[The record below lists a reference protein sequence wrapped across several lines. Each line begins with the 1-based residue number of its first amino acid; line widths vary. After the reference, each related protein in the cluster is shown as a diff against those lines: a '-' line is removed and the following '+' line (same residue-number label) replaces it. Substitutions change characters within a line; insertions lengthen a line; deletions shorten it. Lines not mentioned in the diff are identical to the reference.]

1 MTVKPGSWEV
11 MKKIIAIGTIS
22 IFILTLG
29 FSGSGCTQAQQTAV
43 TISTAVESST
53 AETTLIEISTEETAA
68 KEKVPE
74 NFELL
79 YVPKLIPDESLGSLP
94 WFDIIEAG
102 IMQCASDYGFRAT
115 VIGPPK
121 ADPAFQAQ
129 IVLDNIGKNF
139 DAIIV
144 CPLEDKII
152 DAAFERA
159 NKAGVLTFSNE
170 GYGLKNVT
178 YDIAAMSNQAYG
190 EAMMK
195 AGAAYTNG
203 SGSYLMSVGFLNSA
217 AHNAWADAAIDYQKN
232 NVSALTNVLG
242 YSKGTDRFEDN
253 EDPETASKKLTEY
266 IENNKNLNLIIG
278 NSPSTGI
285 AAGEVIAKKRLK
297 GKLFFVGTGMPVTI
311 GKYISEGI
319 LQEGFFWDPY
329 LLGYAMGY
337 IAYQSWLENVPGD
350 GDSISRPDGSKIEGY
365 ENLAVG
371 INAAGGNIIYG
382 NAIESINAENLESWY
397 SKFANY
403 GWPQN

>member
-1 MTVKPGSWEV
+1 
-11 MKKIIAIGTIS
+11 MKKIIAIVTIS

-29 FSGSGCTQAQQTAV
+29 FLGSGCTQAQQTAV

-79 YVPKLIPDESLGSLP
+79 YVPKLVPDESLGTLP
-94 WFDIIEAG
+94 WFDIIKAG
-102 IMQCASDYGFRAT
+102 MTQCASDYGFKAT

-121 ADPAFQAQ
+121 ADPAMQAQ

-144 CPLEDKII
+144 CPIEDKII
-152 DAAFERA
+152 DTAFERA
-159 NKAGVLTFSNE
+159 NKAGVLTFGNE
-170 GYGLKNVT
+170 GYSLKNVT
-178 YDIAAMSNQAYG
+178 YDIAAMSNEAFG

-203 SGSYLMSVGFLNSA
+203 SGSYLVSVGFLNSA
-217 AHNAWADAAIDYQKN
+217 AHNAWADAQIDFQKN
-232 NVSALTNVLG
+232 NFSSLTNVLG

-253 EDPETASKKLTEY
+253 EDPKIASEKLTEY

-278 NSPSTGI
+278 NSASTGI

-297 GKLFFVGTGMPVTI
+297 GKLFFVGTGLPAAI
-311 GKYISEGI
+311 GKYISDGV

-337 IAYQSWLENVPGD
+337 IAYQSWLGNVPGE
-350 GDSISRPDGSKIEGY
+350 GDSVSRPDGSKIEGY

-371 INAAGGNIIYG
+371 TNADGGNIIYG
-382 NAIESINAENLESWY
+382 NAIESITAENLESWY
-397 SKFANY
+397 TKFANY

>member
-1 MTVKPGSWEV
+1 
-11 MKKIIAIGTIS
+11 MKKIIAIVTIS
-22 IFILTLG
+22 IFILTLSFLG
-29 FSGSGCTQAQQTAV
+29 GCTQAQQTAI

-68 KEKVPE
+68 QEKVPE

-79 YVPKLIPDESLGSLP
+79 YVPKLMPEQSLGTLP
-94 WFDIIEAG
+94 WFDTIKAG
-102 IMQCASDYGFRAT
+102 MTQCASDYGFKAT

-121 ADPAFQAQ
+121 ADPAIQAQ

-144 CPLEDKII
+144 CPIEDKII
-152 DAAFERA
+152 DSAFERA

-170 GYGLKNVT
+170 GYSLKNVT

-190 EAMMK
+190 QAMMK
-195 AGAAYTNG
+195 AGAAYTNS
-203 SGSYLMSVGFLNSA
+203 SGSYLVSVGFLNSA
-217 AHNAWADAAIDYQKN
+217 AHNSWADAEIDYQKN
-232 NVSALTNVLG
+232 NASGLTNVLG

-253 EDPETASKKLTEY
+253 EDPKIASEKLTEY

-278 NSPSTGI
+278 NSASTGI

-297 GKLFFVGTGMPVTI
+297 GKLFFVGTGLPVSI
-311 GKYISEGI
+311 GKYISDGV

-337 IAYQSWLENVPGD
+337 IAYQSWLADVPGE
-350 GDSISRPDGSKIEGY
+350 GDAVSKPDGSKIEGY
-365 ENLAVG
+365 ENLATG
-371 INAAGGNIIYG
+371 INDQGGNIIFG
-382 NAIESINAENLESWY
+382 NAIESITAENLESWY
-397 SKFANY
+397 TKFANY